1 MARLLDADLLQLNEI
16 INKSIEIYVLDE
28 SAISKAQ
35 RCKDLSIALSNKIE
49 ARAMSLADDE
59 MRFSVLND
67 TALFKEVL

>member
-35 RCKDLSIALSNKIE
+35 RRKDLSIALSN
-49 ARAMSLADDE
+49 
-59 MRFSVLND
+59 
-67 TALFKEVL
+67 